1 MHGYRDVKVLL
12 EASRFLPK
20 EWGFTFMMNFNL
32 FMSLLNNTLDR
43 EPGVGVGVGVEE
55 INRI

>member
-43 EPGVGVGVGVEE
+43 EPGVGVGVEE